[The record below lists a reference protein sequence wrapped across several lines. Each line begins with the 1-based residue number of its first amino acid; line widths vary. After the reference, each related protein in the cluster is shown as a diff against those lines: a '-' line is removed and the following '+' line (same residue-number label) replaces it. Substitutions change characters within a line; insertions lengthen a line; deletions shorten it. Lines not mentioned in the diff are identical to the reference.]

1 MKKNPIVIMAAMD
14 VEADFLIKKLENMTY
29 ETIEKYEFY
38 EGTIEDYPIV
48 ICRCYVGTINAS
60 IATFISIEKYQPIA
74 ILSQG
79 TAGAHGK
86 NIHTGDLVIGE
97 KCVNIVSCKTP
108 YKKEGEGSNSLEWK
122 LLKFISGEQDR
133 LEYQL
138 GDKHF
143 IELAKKIPFPN
154 GKVHFGTL
162 GSGDIWN
169 QETDKILWLH
179 QNYATLC
186 EDMESIAI
194 YTVANRYKIPV
205 IGVRVISNNEI
216 LGEPY
221 LRTTGLKSQEFC
233 YQLILEIVKNA
244 SS

>member
-29 ETIEKYEFY
+29 ETIEKYKFY

-97 KCVNIVSCKTP
+97 
-108 YKKEGEGSNSLEWK
+108 
-122 LLKFISGEQDR
+122 
-133 LEYQL
+133 
-138 GDKHF
+138 
-143 IELAKKIPFPN
+143 
-154 GKVHFGTL
+154 
-162 GSGDIWN
+162 
-169 QETDKILWLH
+169 
-179 QNYATLC
+179 
-186 EDMESIAI
+186 
-194 YTVANRYKIPV
+194 
-205 IGVRVISNNEI
+205 
-216 LGEPY
+216 
-221 LRTTGLKSQEFC
+221 
-233 YQLILEIVKNA
+233 
-244 SS
+244 

>member
-1 MKKNPIVIMAAMD
+1 MQKNPIVIMAAMD
-14 VEADFLIKKLENMTY
+14 VEANFLIEKLENMTY
-29 ETIEKYEFY
+29 ETIHKYEFY
-38 EGTIEDYPIV
+38 EGTIKGYPVV
-48 ICRCYVGTINAS
+48 ICHCYVGTINAS
-60 IATFISIEKYQPIA
+60 VATYIAIQKYHPIA

-79 TAGAHGK
+79 TAGAHAK
-86 NIHTGDLVIGE
+86 NIHTDDLVIGE

-122 LLKFISGEQDR
+122 LLKFIAGEEDR
-133 LEYQL
+133 LEYQSATKTL
-138 GDKHF
+138 
-143 IELAKKIPFPN
+143 IELAKKIPYTD
-154 GKVHFGTL
+154 GTVHFGTL

-179 QNYATLC
+179 EKYGTLC

-194 YTVANRYKIPV
+194 YTVANDFNIPV
-205 IGVRVISNNEI
+205 LGIRVISNNEI

-221 LRTTGLKSQEFC
+221 IRTTGLKSQEFC
-233 YQLILEIVKNA
+233 YQFILEMLKNA